1 MNKRHQK
8 LLYNMQ
14 ELLKLTED
22 DQLDSPTGE
31 GAYSTDLTTELGP

>member
-8 LLYNMQ
+8 LLYDVQ

-31 GAYSTDLTTELGP
+31 SAYSTDLTTELGP